1 MIVQTDSRSV
11 LDRQLL
17 LQLGAR
23 LKRIRRQKSLSGAA
37 LSQRVGISRTTL
49 AAIESGDP
57 SPSMGNYLRVMSA
70 LGVSAD
76 LALLAS
82 DALQITPGVEEGPRK
97 RPAPAVSVVVDAGG
111 SHDAQ
116 DLQSLV
122 LHKEAIQLMRS
133 DPKLIDQALATLEEW
148 RGSGSSHSRFLW
160 DEWSVILHRRD
171 WRRALSTSRRGK
183 ELRQASPLPTIL
195 PASIRSGVLE
205 QVSALKKGVVLGAKP
220 PSSGA
225 RKGPR

>member
-1 MIVQTDSRSV
+1 MTAQTDSTSV

-17 LQLGAR
+17 LQLGER
-23 LKRIRRQKSLSGAA
+23 LKRVRRQEGFSSTA
-37 LSQRVGISRTTL
+37 LAELVGISRTTL

-57 SPSMGNYLRVMSA
+57 SPSMGNYVRVMSA
-70 LGVSAD
+70 LGVSAG

-82 DALQITPGVEEGPRK
+82 DALQITPGVEDSPRK
-97 RPAPAVSVVVDAGG
+97 RPAPAVSVLVKADG

-116 DLQSLV
+116 DLQSLM
-122 LHKEAIQLMRS
+122 LHKEAIKLMRS
-133 DPKLIDQALATLEEW
+133 DPKLIDQALATLEGW

-171 WRRALSTSRRGK
+171 WRRALSTSRRGR

-195 PASIRSGVLE
+195 PAPIRAAVLE
-205 QVSALKKGVVLGAKP
+205 QVSALKKGVLLGSK
-220 PSSGA
+220 A
-225 RKGPR
+225 RASAAQEGPR

>member
-1 MIVQTDSRSV
+1 MKAQADSTSV

-17 LQLGAR
+17 LQLGER
-23 LKRIRRQKSLSGAA
+23 LKRVRRQKGLSSTA
-37 LSQRVGISRTTL
+37 LAGLVGISRTTL

-57 SPSMGNYLRVMSA
+57 SPSMGNYVRVMSA

-82 DALQITPGVEEGPRK
+82 DALQITPGVEDGPRK
-97 RPAPAVSVVVDAGG
+97 RPAPAVSVLVRADG

-116 DLQSLV
+116 DLQSLM
-122 LHKEAIQLMRS
+122 LHKEAIKLMRS

-148 RGSGSSHSRFLW
+148 RSSGSSHSRFLW

-171 WRRALSTSRRGK
+171 WRRALSTSRRGR

-195 PASIRSGVLE
+195 PASIRAAVLE
-205 QVSALKKGVVLGAKP
+205 QVSALKKGVLLGSKARA
-220 PSSGA
+220 SAAQEGA
-225 RKGPR
+225 